1 MNPSLQNR
9 SKMHLITL
17 GPFITHMFFFR
28 SFFISQRQME
38 FLLSTL
44 KNHLSSQQSYQKQ
57 IKQYFNFLE
66 DAPGAP
72 LKHTTPSQDARS
84 VIKLKQNIVENC
96 VVGVVVQK
104 FSKIYTLSGLFLA
117 SIFRTRF
124 LLLSS
129 SRSEEIEG
137 GEGGQ
142 LGKVCI
148 DNNLLIWPPHLK

>member
-38 FLLSTL
+38 FLLSNF
-44 KNHLSSQQSYQKQ
+44 KKSSVIFAELSKIDQTVFQLPRRCTWCSSK
-57 IKQYFNFLE
+57 
-66 DAPGAP
+66 A
-72 LKHTTPSQDARS
+72 HTTPSQDARS

-96 VVGVVVQK
+96 VVVLVQK